1 MPVCQKNKLA
11 IFLISTCIIMI
22 APVRL
27 VLLTKKSNSITGL
40 DKVFEV
46 CELET
51 TSGIPSGD

>member
-1 MPVCQKNKLA
+1 MPVCQKNKSA
-11 IFLISTCIIMI
+11 IFLISIIMI